1 MLSKHGH
8 RLFFFETVQIFKCS
22 GSWFLI
28 GYRNNSVTN
37 EILPVSVSWECHSSL
52 PLLRD
57 NVILKSFIQGFIC
70 VRQHESISIWN
81 QGWKCDLKMNFC
93 SVMCESCHFDRAW
106 HDKFSVQFW
115 MFFSQHKI
123 RSERSPIHS
132 ELSLLS

>member
-1 MLSKHGH
+1 MHLKRANICQNKVIHYYF
-8 RLFFFETVQIFKCS
+8 LFQSETGQLFKGS

-37 EILPVSVSWECHSSL
+37 EILPVSVSWEWHSSL

-70 VRQHESISIWN
+70 VCQHESISIRN

-93 SVMCESCHFDRAW
+93 GVMCESCHFDRASN
-106 HDKFSVQFW
+106 DQFSVECFLS
-115 MFFSQHKI
+115 FFQPTWK
-123 RSERSPIHS
+123 
-132 ELSLLS
+132 